1 MPLPSENPEG
11 SARPVGIRAS
21 ATYFAELESLRG
33 VAALLVFLFHADGWL
48 RFGTIEVTGTWSS
61 LPLAFIRGGHSGV
74 SLFFV
79 LSAFLLSQPFLKE
92 IAGGRRVSRANFYRR
107 RALRILPLY
116 YTVVLLATALNAE
129 SLADGF
135 IAIPY
140 LLFLEPMAQW
150 VEPLKPF
157 SDVWWSLA
165 TELQFYLLLPFLP
178 LLMGR
183 RARFGWA
190 ALALYALAYW
200 LLFVVGVLHNTW
212 PVFDYF
218 LRLGV
223 PGRANFFLLGI
234 LAAWWYQHYGLSAR
248 ERLAASPLWR
258 NGGADLLLLS
268 IIVAQGALLRWS
280 VYTGYF
286 EAESPVN
293 FLWHLPEGMLWT
305 ALVLVILVAPLRS
318 KILFSNRV
326 LARVGVLSYSMYVLH
341 LPVLVAWNRL
351 STHID
356 FLRPALGS
364 GWVLV
369 GCLWVAIGLLLCLG
383 LSAITY
389 RVIESPFLRRKR
401 RLA

>member
-1 MPLPSENPEG
+1 MPLPSEDPEG

-21 ATYFAELESLRG
+21 ATYLAELESLRG

-48 RFGTIEVTGTWSS
+48 QFGTAGVSGTWSS
-61 LPLAFIRGGHSGV
+61 LPLAFIHGGHSGV

-92 IAGGRRVSRANFYRR
+92 IAGGHRVSRTNFYRR

-116 YTVVLLATALNAE
+116 YAMVLLATALNAE

-140 LLFLEPMAQW
+140 LFFLEPMANW

-200 LLFVVGVLHNTW
+200 LLFVVGVLYDTW
-212 PVFDYF
+212 PMFHNF

-223 PGRANFFLLGI
+223 LGRANFFLLGI
-234 LAAWWYQHYGLSAR
+234 LAAWWYQHYGLSVR

-268 IIVAQGALLRWS
+268 IILAQGALLRWS
-280 VYTGYF
+280 VYTGF
-286 EAESPVN
+286 FRAEGPVN
-293 FLWHLPEGMLWT
+293 FLWHLPEGVLWA
-305 ALVLVILVAPLRS
+305 ALVLVILIAPLRA

-326 LARVGVLSYSMYVLH
+326 LAWVGVVSYSVYVLH
-341 LPVLVAWNRL
+341 LPVLIAWVRL
-351 STHID
+351 TTHID
-356 FLRPALGS
+356 FLRPALGP
-364 GWVLV
+364 GWVPL

-401 RLA
+401 RFD